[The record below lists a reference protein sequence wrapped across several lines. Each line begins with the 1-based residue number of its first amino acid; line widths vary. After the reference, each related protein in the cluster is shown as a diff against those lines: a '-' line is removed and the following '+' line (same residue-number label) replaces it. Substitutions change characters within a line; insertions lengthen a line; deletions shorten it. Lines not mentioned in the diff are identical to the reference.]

1 MADEWLPQFD
11 CGPVVTALP
20 FHYAMS
26 TAAALQSQSLTDL
39 TRRLN
44 QGCSPDRQIHYEGH
58 TAFGPLLRIE
68 RFRLGNGLSIL
79 LVEEHA
85 APTVAYHT
93 WFHVGSRNESPGK
106 TGIAHLFEHLMFN
119 EMEGLAAGEFDRQL
133 EELGAES
140 NASTWLD
147 WTHYDIAVPTSAF
160 ERVAELESERMD
172 RLVLRSPQVES
183 EKEVVMNERR
193 YRVEDDVEGALNEL
207 LWSTAFEQHPYRWP
221 TIGWM
226 SDIEGFNVADCQQFY
241 RTYYAP
247 NNATLVIV
255 GDVEPE
261 RVLKKLQD
269 AYGNYAAAPIP
280 EHPIVAEP
288 DQQAEKQTEVTKL
301 TPTQKVN
308 IGYKSPALEHPDH
321 VPLSVLSE
329 ALFGGR
335 SSRLV
340 KALVRDKEM
349 AGDVRAS
356 LSPLRD
362 PGLFEIFVS
371 AREGFTAED
380 LLAVVDAEIER
391 VKAEPISLDELER
404 ARARI
409 ELGLLQGLTT
419 NEGKASTIG
428 FYEVVLGNP
437 SAAFERL
444 AALSEIGVEQLLE
457 VARRYLNR
465 QSRTVILV
473 RSQEDPPPTDEQD
486 DELEGDLE

>member
-1 MADEWLPQFD
+1 
-11 CGPVVTALP
+11 
-20 FHYAMS
+20 MS
-26 TAAALQSQSLTDL
+26 SAAEPSSSSLLAL

-44 QGCSPDRQIHYEGH
+44 EGCPDNRKVSYLGH
-58 TAFGPLLRIE
+58 SAFGPELRIE
-68 RFRLGNGLSIL
+68 RFAMGNGLSIL

-93 WFHVGSRNESPGK
+93 WYHVGSRHESPGK

-119 EMEGLAAGEFDRQL
+119 ETEALKAGEFDRQL

-147 WTHYDIAVPTSAF
+147 WTHYDIAVPAQAF
-160 ERVAELESERMD
+160 ARVAELESERMD
-172 RLVLRSPQVES
+172 HLVLRTPQVES
-183 EKEVVMNERR
+183 EKEVVANERR
-193 YRVEDDVEGALNEL
+193 YRVEDDVEGALSEL
-207 LWSTAFEQHPYRWP
+207 LWSTAFERHSYHWP

-226 SDIEGFNVADCQQFY
+226 SDIESFTVEDCRHFY

-261 RVLKKLQD
+261 MVLKKLQD
-269 AYGNYAAAPIP
+269 AYGGYARAPIAEQHIEP
-280 EHPIVAEP
+280 EPEQLAERR
-288 DQQAEKQTEVTKL
+288 KEVTKL
-301 TPTQKVN
+301 TPTWKLN
-308 IGYKSPALEHPDH
+308 IGYRSPALGHADH

-329 ALFGGR
+329 VLFGGR

-340 KALVRDKEM
+340 KALVRDREM
-349 AGDVRAS
+349 ASDVRAS

-371 AREGFTAED
+371 AREGFLAEQ
-380 LLAVVDAEIER
+380 LLEVLDEELDR
-391 VKAEPISLDELER
+391 VQIEPISLDELTR
-404 ARARI
+404 AKARI
-409 ELGLLQGLTT
+409 ELGLLSGLTT

-437 SAAFERL
+437 SAGFERL
-444 AALSEIGVEQLLE
+444 AALSEIRVEELTE

-465 QSRTVILV
+465 RSRTVIGV
-473 RSQEDPPPTDEQD
+473 RPQTLPEASSP
-486 DELEGDLE
+486 DELGPEESE

>member
-1 MADEWLPQFD
+1 MSSTATSSPAQL
-11 CGPVVTALP
+11 TAL
-20 FHYAMS
+20 
-26 TAAALQSQSLTDL
+26 L
-39 TRRLN
+39 RRLN
-44 QGCSPDRQIHYEGH
+44 DGCPGDRQLEYLGQ
-58 TAFGPLLRIE
+58 TAFGPQLRIE
-68 RFRLGNGLSIL
+68 RFRMGNGLSIL
-79 LVEEHA
+79 LLEEHA

-93 WFHVGSRNESPGK
+93 WFRVGSRNESPGK

-119 EMEGLAAGEFDRQL
+119 ETEGLEAGEFDRQL

-147 WTHYDIAVPTSAF
+147 WTHYDIAVPAQAF
-160 ERVAELESERMD
+160 ERVAELEAERMD

-207 LWSTAFEQHPYRWP
+207 LWSTAFESHPYRWP

-226 SDIEGFNVADCQQFY
+226 TDIEGFNVEDCRQFY

-255 GDVEPE
+255 GDVTPE
-261 RVLKKLQD
+261 RVLKKLQETYG
-269 AYGNYAAAPIP
+269 AYPAATIPDPPI
-280 EHPIVAEP
+280 AGEP
-288 DQQAEKQTEVTKL
+288 PQAAEKRLEVSKL
-301 TPTQKVN
+301 TPTWKLN
-308 IGYKSPALEHPDH
+308 IGYHSPALSHPDH
-321 VPLSVLSE
+321 LPLSLLSE
-329 ALFGGR
+329 VLFGGR

-340 KALVRDKEM
+340 RALVREQEL
-349 AGDVRAS
+349 ASDVRSS

-371 AREGFTAED
+371 AREGTVAEQ
-380 LLAVVDAEIER
+380 LLAVVDAELDR
-391 VKAEPISLDELER
+391 VQLEPISLDELTR
-404 ARARI
+404 AKARI

-428 FYEVVLGNP
+428 FYEVVLGEP
-437 SAAFERL
+437 AAAFERL
-444 AALSEIGVEQLLE
+444 AALGHIRVDDVVQ

-465 QSRTVILV
+465 RSRTVICV
-473 RSQEDPPPTDEQD
+473 RPSGFSTDAD
-486 DELEGDLE
+486 ASLDEVSAAGPAAESLSK